1 MPYGGSPA
9 TSYIDRLRLRLGDF
23 DPVYEILDD
32 ATYTYFY
39 NKNEENENRTFR
51 DMLSVMLIALSRFTR
66 ERCADI
72 EVYSAE
78 RFNNF
83 YKAVKLALSD
93 PSLMSITIT
102 PWAGGISI
110 SDMKEKAQDSDTPN
124 KMFYIGM
131 TEGVPSY
138 DQPKDGSCTVEDFYT
153 V

>member
-1 MPYGGSPA
+1 MPYSGNPS
-9 TSYIDRLRLRLGDF
+9 TSYIDRLRLRLADI
-23 DPVYEILDD
+23 DSLEILDD
-32 ATYTYFY
+32 ATYEYFY
-39 NKNEENENRTFR
+39 TKNDSSENKAFR
-51 DMLSVMLIALSRFTR
+51 ELLTLMLVALSRFTR

-72 EVYSAE
+72 EIYGNE

-83 YKAVKLALSD
+83 YKAVKLTLED

-138 DQPKDGSCTVEDFYT
+138 DQPKDGGCTVEDFYT